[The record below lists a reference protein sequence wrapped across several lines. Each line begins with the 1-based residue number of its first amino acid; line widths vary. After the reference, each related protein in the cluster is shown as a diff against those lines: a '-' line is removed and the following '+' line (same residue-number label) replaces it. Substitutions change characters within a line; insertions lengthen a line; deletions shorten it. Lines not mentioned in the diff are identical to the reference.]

1 MQNRGVEQSGRRPRP
16 EWSRPGSVAL
26 VFLGGCFGAGVREAL
41 TVIVPAAGPI
51 PTPILIANLLGAFLL
66 GLLLEALIRSTSR
79 GAARARLLLGT
90 GVLGGFTTYSAL
102 ALAVAELVIEGQQWI
117 ALAYGAGTV
126 IVGALATWAGIAAG
140 AALRSG
146 TSRRGGRGAEGGD
159 V

>member
-1 MQNRGVEQSGRRPRP
+1 M
-16 EWSRPGSVAL
+16 
-26 VFLGGCFGAGVREAL
+26 FLGGCFGAGVREAL
-41 TVIVPAAGPI
+41 TAIVPAAGPI
-51 PTPILIANLLGAFLL
+51 PTPILIANLSGAFLL